1 MNDLK
6 AVIWKEWRENL
17 LQHGSVR
24 RWFLTN
30 LLLAGLIGV
39 FLPLQFGR
47 TTIDSMFLLLWIW
60 MPLLNVIASV
70 ADTFAGER
78 ERHTLETLLASRL
91 PDRAI
96 VIGKVFVV
104 VGQAWGVMMIGALL
118 ALLTVNLFKN
128 EGELVFF
135 PAAVAFGLVFLSLLG
150 SIFIAAI
157 GVGVSM
163 RAATV
168 RQAYQRIAIPLFLIV
183 VVPGLA
189 MSLLPGNMLAYLY
202 SPEFAQ
208 NSLGVFVLALALA
221 LFLIDLL
228 VFAVMLRRFHRPY
241 LIMG

>member
-1 MNDLK
+1 
-6 AVIWKEWRENL
+6 
-17 LQHGSVR
+17 
-24 RWFLTN
+24 
-30 LLLAGLIGV
+30 
-39 FLPLQFGR
+39 
-47 TTIDSMFLLLWIW
+47 
-60 MPLLNVIASV
+60 LNVIASV